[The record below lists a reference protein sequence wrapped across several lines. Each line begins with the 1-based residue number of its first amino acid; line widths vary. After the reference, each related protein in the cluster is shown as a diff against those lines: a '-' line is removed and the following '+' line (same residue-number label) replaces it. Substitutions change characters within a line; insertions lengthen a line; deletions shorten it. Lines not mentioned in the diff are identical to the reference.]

1 VTGKLDRLAGL
12 LRGHTS
18 DRLAAFW
25 KAMPTMGKNQDAN
38 APAGMLEEAI
48 RNRIR
53 ALNLTPY
60 RVGKMTGVDASVIQR
75 FLNGERGLTLAT
87 SDKLCQALDLTLSVK
102 PDSTLALD
110 LVREREVKESG
121 S

>member
-12 LRGHTS
+12 LRGHTP

-25 KAMPTMGKNQDAN
+25 KAVPTMGKKQDAD

-53 ALNLTPY
+53 SLNLTPY
-60 RVGKMTGVDASVIQR
+60 RVGKMTKVDASVIQR
-75 FLNGERGLTLAT
+75 FMAGERGLTLAT
-87 SDKLCQALDLTLSVK
+87 ADKLCQALDLTLSVK
-102 PDSTLALD
+102 AYSTLDLD
-110 LVREREVKESG
+110 LVREREAKERG